1 MNMKKWGFAL
11 SLTAAF
17 GLMACGDSSSNANG
31 GMPTCNVSSDA
42 NSVTRSMSYG
52 GETVEVKQT
61 IEGDYLITA
70 STYKGM
76 PKEAVEEE
84 CQEAKYDGNAEV
96 ICEGNTVTTKVEA
109 GGMTIAKL
117 KSLAEG
123 MCKDI
128 SSGVNMN
135 DEEEDDYTPSKKDNL
150 NNNPEVIDDGSE
162 GGDSDPVNPP
172 ETNPGSGTSVKDIV
186 GSYGQPCSGEGE
198 KKNDVAFGMTVPL
211 ICKNGVWDGDEE
223 AMDDMWLCSVEGSTK
238 DTVLAGIPMTLT
250 CEDGEWTLDE
260 TSSDEALKCDQE
272 GATSVVM
279 GFPVVC
285 RDGEWEMD
293 EDSVDWGDWDED
305 DVIID

>member
-31 GMPTCNVSSDA
+31 GMPTCNVTSDA
-42 NSVTRSMSYG
+42 NSVTSTSSYG
-52 GETVEVKQT
+52 GQTVITKHV
-61 IEGDYLITA
+61 IDGDYLVT
-70 STYKGM
+70 SVTYKGM
-76 PKEAVEEE
+76 PNDVVEEE
-84 CQEAKYDGNAEV
+84 CAEAKLDRSAEV
-96 ICEGNTVTTKVEA
+96 TCEGNTITTKVSNKGAALEILKKNAEA
-109 GGMTIAKL
+109 T
-117 KSLAEG
+117 
-123 MCKDI
+123 CKEM
-128 SSGVNMN
+128 SSGKYI
-135 DEEEDDYTPSKKDNL
+135 DDDEEDDYTPSKKDNL
-150 NNNPEVIDDGSE
+150 NNDPEVIDDGSE

-186 GSYGQPCSGEGE
+186 GSYGQPCSVEGE

-223 AMDDMWLCSVEGSTK
+223 AMDEMWLCSVEGSTK

-260 TSSDEALKCDQE
+260 TSSEEALKCDQE
-272 GATSVVM
+272 GATSVMM
-279 GFPVVC
+279 GLPVIC